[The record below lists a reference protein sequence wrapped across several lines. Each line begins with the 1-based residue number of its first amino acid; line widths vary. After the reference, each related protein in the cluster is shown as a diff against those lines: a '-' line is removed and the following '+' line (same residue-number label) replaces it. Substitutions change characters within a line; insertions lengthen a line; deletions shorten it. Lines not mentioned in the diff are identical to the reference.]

1 VAQTLA
7 SALPRELDFPLFPH
21 FLFSEGL
28 IPTMTPRTTYD
39 VTLPLGSRR
48 ERAGRFFARLLVSVV
63 SLGLLGH
70 ARWAQASLAFVD
82 VTVIP
87 LDSERVLPGHTV
99 LVQGD
104 RIVSVGPKARVTL
117 PPGTLQI
124 EGAGR
129 FLLPGL
135 GEMHG
140 HNPPDGAPPEQF
152 DHVCTLFVANG
163 VTTVRSMLG
172 FTGQLEWRDRARRG
186 EILAPNLYLAGPS
199 FTGGGPSATTTPQQ
213 AIERVRAQKA
223 EGWDLLK
230 VHPGLKREV
239 YDALAATA
247 KELGLEFSG
256 HVPADVGLVRAIER
270 GQRTV
275 DHLDGYIEHLGA
287 QDGPIDPAKLAAIVQ
302 LTRERGTWVVPTM
315 VLWETILGAADP
327 AERAAMPELKYLPP
341 ATVESWRAGY
351 ARRVAAPG
359 FNAARAQQI
368 AANRK
373 VLLKALADG
382 GVKILFGTDAPQQY
396 SVPGFS
402 VYREMKAM
410 EAAGMTRLAILQ
422 SATKNV
428 GEYYRAVDT
437 FGLVAPG
444 HRADLL
450 LLTANPLADLTHV
463 ARRAGVMVRGRWIP
477 EAELQARLARLAGD
491 R

>member
-1 VAQTLA
+1 MK
-7 SALPRELDFPLFPH
+7 PE
-21 FLFSEGL
+21 
-28 IPTMTPRTTYD
+28 TTQD
-39 VTLPLGSRR
+39 VRVPSGCWR
-48 ERAGRFFARLLVSVV
+48 ERAGRCSVRLIAFLLSV
-63 SLGLLGH
+63 GLLANAGV
-70 ARWAQASLAFVD
+70 ARASLAFVD
-82 VTVIP
+82 VTVVP
-87 LDSERVLPGHTV
+87 LDSARTLPGQIV

-104 RIVSVGPKARVTL
+104 RIVAVGPKARVAL

-124 EGAGR
+124 DGAGR

-140 HNPPDGAPPEQF
+140 HNPPDGAPPEEF
-152 DHVCTLFVANG
+152 DRICTLFVAHG

-199 FTGGGPSATTTPQQ
+199 FTGVGPSATRTPQQ
-213 AIERVRAQKA
+213 AVERVRAQKA

-230 VHPGLKREV
+230 VHPGLKRDV
-239 YDALAATA
+239 YDAIAATA

-256 HVPADVGLVRAIER
+256 HVPADVGLVGAIER

-275 DHLDGYIEHLGA
+275 DHLDGYLEHLGA
-287 QDGPIDPAKLAAIVQ
+287 QDGPIDPAKLAAIVR
-302 LTRERGTWVVPTM
+302 LTRESGTWVVPTM

-327 AERAAMPELKYLPP
+327 AERAAMPELKYLPL

-359 FNAARAQQI
+359 FDAARAQRI

-373 VLLKALADG
+373 VLLKALAEG
-382 GVKILFGTDAPQQY
+382 GARILFGTDAPQQF

-402 VYREMKAM
+402 VLREMKAM
-410 EAAGMTRLAILQ
+410 EAAGMTRLAVLQ

-428 GEYYRAVDT
+428 GEYYQAVDR

-450 LLTANPLADLTHV
+450 LLTANPLQDLGHLG
-463 ARRAGVMVRGRWIP
+463 RRAGVMVRGKWIP
-477 EAELQARLARLAGD
+477 EAELQARLARLAAT